1 MNFFPRTTYLIDLTV
16 CTRNKGSVGPR
27 NILTLFILWKHD
39 LGHLSLKNFRRT
51 GVSLINRWCPGLS
64 RRCQVEFSITCRAT
78 KFSPRAAIVPYP
90 FHVERFNVSP
100 WAECGD
106 RILSDLVQPYPFLA
120 TVLCKLIVAQETS
133 KSWKL
138 DVAVPLQS
146 DGTISSRTS
155 FWEQWQ
161 SEVIYSQ
168 LGACNCPS

>member
-1 MNFFPRTTYLIDLTV
+1 MIE
-16 CTRNKGSVGPR
+16 GIS
-27 NILTLFILWKHD
+27 LWKTFVT
-39 LGHLSLKNFRRT
+39 L
-51 GVSLINRWCPGLS
+51 VSLINRWCPGLS

-90 FHVERFNVSP
+90 IHVERFNVSP

-168 LGACNCPS
+168 LGACNCPSLKYFWGWLTLLLQENCLLFTSWIS

>member
-1 MNFFPRTTYLIDLTV
+1 MIE
-16 CTRNKGSVGPR
+16 GIS
-27 NILTLFILWKHD
+27 LWKTFVT
-39 LGHLSLKNFRRT
+39 L
-51 GVSLINRWCPGLS
+51 VSLINRWCPGLS

-90 FHVERFNVSP
+90 IHVERFNVSP

-106 RILSDLVQPYPFLA
+106 RILSDLVRPYPFLA

-155 FWEQWQ
+155 FWDQWQ
-161 SEVIYSQ
+161 SNVIYSR
-168 LGACNCPS
+168 LGAWNCPSLKHFEADWLCFCRKTASFHLLNQLEN